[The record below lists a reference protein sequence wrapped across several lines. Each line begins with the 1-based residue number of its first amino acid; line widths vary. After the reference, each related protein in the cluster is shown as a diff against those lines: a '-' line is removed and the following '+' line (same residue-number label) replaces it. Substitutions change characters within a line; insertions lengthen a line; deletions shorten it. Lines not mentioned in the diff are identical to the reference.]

1 VGKGRGKRNEEENK
15 RYEVG
20 REGVGQ
26 EKKIYC

>member
-15 RYEVG
+15 SNEVG